1 MERTY
6 KKIDME
12 TAVSMLKDHQLWL
25 SSGGK
30 EGKQAVFTGY
40 DLSGLDSDYAE
51 ARYVVPPFWEKNLS
65 KIDLSYSNLSGLS
78 FRKVNL
84 SQADFRGA
92 NLKNTRFYWANL
104 FEADFSGA
112 DISEAN
118 IEESSLVEVNLTK
131 VNLFKTSI
139 AYSDLKNA
147 NLQDANCQETNFQ
160 RTQLQGA
167 NLHGADFYGARFV
180 ATTIEEN
187 QLTHIR
193 FAESIEFSLAGADIV
208 SLQAQ
213 ESSVDEEIRQ
223 LKEKLKQVESKSKSD
238 SQNNQIKN
246 DQLRSQLEQ
255 KEEEKNRISERLK
268 KLEKELDVLKEGRNQ
283 RIQDAKSS
291 LANALI
297 NTDNQ
302 IKNNE
307 NTACL
312 FKWLG
317 IVLFGMSIFLLI
329 NFGSFVVC
337 LPELFVEK
345 KLNILFYT
353 FPIITLMVIGTTCL
367 RHQKNLLAEVRH
379 FSNMKHQI
387 ELYSGLLE
395 ASQHAAASFNNPE
408 KADEYVQE
416 TFTQIRN
423 RLLNSQYLPDN
434 SSADKQ
440 SDNDFGSDKVLDLLN
455 KIADL
460 SGKKP
465 MGN

>member
-1 MERTY
+1 MEQTY
-6 KKIDME
+6 KKIDMD

-51 ARYVVPPFWEKNLS
+51 ARYIVPPFWEKNLS
-65 KIDLSYSNLSGLS
+65 KIDLSYSNLSGLY
-78 FRKVNL
+78 FREVNL

-92 NLKNTRFYWANL
+92 NLKNTHFYWATL
-104 FEADFSGA
+104 FDADFSGA

-118 IEESSLVEVNLTK
+118 IEESSLVQANLTK
-131 VNLFKTSI
+131 ADLFKTGI
-139 AYSDLKNA
+139 TYSYLENA
-147 NLQDANCQETNFQ
+147 NLQDANCQETNF
-160 RTQLQGA
+160 RSTQLQGA
-167 NLHGADFYGARFV
+167 NLHGANFHSADFGGA
-180 ATTIEEN
+180 TIEEN
-187 QLTHIR
+187 QLIHIR
-193 FAESIEFSLAGADIV
+193 FAENIDFDIV
-208 SLQAQ
+208 KVENESLKNQISLFEDKIQ
-213 ESSVDEEIRQ
+213 LLQKELEQTQSESNSRENQEEID
-223 LKEKLKQVESKSKSD
+223 KLQK
-238 SQNNQIKN
+238 QIK
-246 DQLRSQLEQ
+246 QI
-255 KEEEKNRISERLK
+255 EEEKNQSLEDLK
-268 KLEKELDVLKEGRNQ
+268 KSLKLQWRNQ
-283 RIQDAKSS
+283 IQYARNS
-291 LANALI
+291 LAHALK

-307 NTACL
+307 NTACW
-312 FKWLG
+312 FKRLG
-317 IVLFGMSIFLLI
+317 IALFIITIILLLIFSIFVLCAPDSFLTQ
-329 NFGSFVVC
+329 NF
-337 LPELFVEK
+337 
-345 KLNILFYT
+345 NILFYT
-353 FPIITLMVIGTTCL
+353 FPIITLMLIGTTCL
-367 RHQKNLLAEVRH
+367 RHQKNLLGEVRH

-387 ELYSGLLE
+387 ELCSGLLE

-440 SDNDFGSDKVLDLLN
+440 SENDLGSDKVLDLLN

-465 MGN
+465 IGN

>member
-1 MERTY
+1 M
-6 KKIDME
+6 D

-51 ARYVVPPFWEKNLS
+51 ARYVVPPFWEKDLS
-65 KIDLSYSNLSGLS
+65 KIDLSYSNLSGLY
-78 FRKVNL
+78 FRDVNL

-92 NLKNTRFYWANL
+92 NLKNTHFYWAIL
-104 FEADFSGA
+104 FDADFSGA

-118 IEESSLVEVNLTK
+118 IEESSLVQANLTK
-131 VNLFKTSI
+131 ADLFKTGI
-139 AYSDLKNA
+139 TYSYLENA
-147 NLQDANCQETNFQ
+147 NLQDANCQETNF
-160 RTQLQGA
+160 RNTQLQGA
-167 NLHGADFYGARFV
+167 NLHGANFHSADFGGA
-180 ATTIEEN
+180 TIEEN
-187 QLTHIR
+187 QLIHIR
-193 FAESIEFSLAGADIV
+193 FAENIDFDIV
-208 SLQAQ
+208 KVENESLKNQISLFEDKIQ
-213 ESSVDEEIRQ
+213 LLQKGLEQTQSESNSRGNQEEID
-223 LKEKLKQVESKSKSD
+223 KLQK
-238 SQNNQIKN
+238 QIK
-246 DQLRSQLEQ
+246 QI
-255 KEEEKNRISERLK
+255 EEEKNQSLEDLK
-268 KLEKELDVLKEGRNQ
+268 KSLKLQWRNQ
-283 RIQDAKSS
+283 IQYARNS
-291 LANALI
+291 LAHALK

-307 NTACL
+307 NTACW
-312 FKWLG
+312 FKRLG
-317 IVLFGMSIFLLI
+317 IALFIITIILLLIFSIFVLCAPDSFLTQ
-329 NFGSFVVC
+329 NF
-337 LPELFVEK
+337 
-345 KLNILFYT
+345 NILFYT
-353 FPIITLMVIGTTCL
+353 FPIITLMLIGTTCL
-367 RHQKNLLAEVRH
+367 RHQKNLLGEVRH

-387 ELYSGLLE
+387 ELCSGLLE

-460 SGKKP
+460 SGKKS